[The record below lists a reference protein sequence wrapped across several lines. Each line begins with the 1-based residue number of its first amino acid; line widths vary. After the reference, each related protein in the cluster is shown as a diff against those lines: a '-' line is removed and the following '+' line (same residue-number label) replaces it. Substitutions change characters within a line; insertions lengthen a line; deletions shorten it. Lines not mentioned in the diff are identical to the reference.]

1 MANLLIGLQEED
13 QQKIFRQIPSMRD
26 AIFLGLFV
34 QFEMN
39 ETALY
44 DYLGIT
50 QPQFSHWR
58 LGYRDLPE
66 AAAARAAAILPVPVE
81 MINAPMT
88 GEPFQRR
95 VSRKNRRKNRG

>member
-34 QFEMN
+34 QFEFN

-44 DYLGIT
+44 DYLGVS
-50 QPQFSHWR
+50 QPELSHWR
-58 LGYRDLPE
+58 LGRRDLPE
-66 AAAARAAAILPVPVE
+66 AAALRAAAILPVPVE

-88 GEPFQRR
+88 GPAFVRR
-95 VSRKNRRKNRG
+95 APKKEKKSNG